1 MRLQRSG
8 VLLVLL
14 SFNAPAFSAEPGFT
28 IDGRFFPYA
37 VEGAVLETAKP
48 KEETH
53 CGCWRVVGAF
63 AGGAAGFIGY
73 IPAGLSEARIGVSD
87 TQRML
92 EWSAVTAGSALLGY
106 WLGKKLE
113 GC

>member
-1 MRLQRSG
+1 M
-8 VLLVLL
+8 LLVLL
-14 SFNAPAFSAEPGFT
+14 CWTAPAFRAEGGFT

-37 VEGAVLETAKP
+37 VEGALLETSKP

-53 CGCWRVVGAF
+53 CGCWRVAGAF

-73 IPAGLSEARIGVSD
+73 IPAGLSDARIGVPD
-87 TQRML
+87 TQRLL
-92 EWSAVTAGSALLGY
+92 EWSAITAGSAFLGY

-113 GC
+113 RCEGQEAR